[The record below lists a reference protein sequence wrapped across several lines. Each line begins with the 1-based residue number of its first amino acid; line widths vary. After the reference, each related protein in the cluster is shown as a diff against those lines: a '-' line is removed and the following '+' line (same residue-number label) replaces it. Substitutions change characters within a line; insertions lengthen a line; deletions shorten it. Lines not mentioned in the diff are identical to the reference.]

1 MEKIRLAAL
10 LLGGMIILGSADPAA
25 AQDLTTG
32 KHAGDIMVRVR
43 GLGVIPE
50 PSSTVTPIGGHIEA
64 SNTAVP
70 EIDGTYF
77 FTNNIAAEL
86 IAATTRHHITAKG
99 TSIGDVDV
107 GKVRLLPPTLTGQYH
122 FMSQERF
129 SPYVGTGINYTWF
142 FDTSV
147 PGSPVSSVSYSNNF
161 GAVIQAGFDYNL
173 SGNWYLNFDV
183 KQIFLNTTAKLNG
196 GAIRADV
203 DLNPTLVSFGF
214 GYKF

>member
-1 MEKIRLAAL
+1 MIKNSLAMLA
-10 LLGGMIILGSADPAA
+10 LGGMAILATVDPTA
-25 AQDLTTG
+25 AQELTTG
-32 KHAGDIMVRVR
+32 KHAGDIMLRVR

-50 PSSTVTPIGGHIEA
+50 PSSSISAIGGHIAA
-64 SNTAVP
+64 SDTAVP

-77 FTNNIAAEL
+77 FTDNIAAEL

-99 TSIGDVDV
+99 TTLGDVDV

-122 FMSQERF
+122 FMPQERF
-129 SPYVGTGINYTWF
+129 SPYLGTGINYTWF
-142 FDTSV
+142 FDTLV
-147 PGSPVSSVSYSNNF
+147 PGNPVSSVSYSNGF

-173 SGNWYLNFDV
+173 AGNWYLNFDV

-203 DLNPTLVSFGF
+203 DLNPTLISLGV